1 MPRGGY
7 CNCDKQ
13 GGYSEEYFNTEEDPP
28 GLFGGK
34 KKARRKPRKLSE
46 YNKFMKKEIPI
57 VKKNNPNKFP
67 LKPFIKIKNNF
78 RRWWR

>member
-1 MPRGGY
+1 MPRGGN
-7 CNCDKQ
+7 CNCGQQ

-28 GLFGGK
+28 GLLGGK

-57 VKKNNPNKFP
+57 VKKNNPKLSHMEAFKKAASNW
-67 LKPFIKIKNNF
+67 KN
-78 RRWWR
+78 R